1 MQINGDVADF
11 REFLQ
16 EGIVPER
23 KAFIRN
29 FVTGIEIAG
38 DEAVLA

>member
-1 MQINGDVADF
+1 MEIKGDVAEF

-16 EGIVPER
+16 EGIIPER
-23 KAFIRN
+23 KALIRN
-29 FVTGIEIAG
+29 FVMGIEILG

>member
-1 MQINGDVADF
+1 MKGYVADF
-11 REFLQ
+11 REFL
-16 EGIVPER
+16 R

-29 FVTGIEIAG
+29 FVMGIEIVG